1 MTSPS
6 KDSLL
11 HHDIRRTLKRMTLP
25 MLLGMFTL
33 MSFNLVDTF
42 FISLLGTHEL
52 AAVSFTFP
60 VTFTFISVVIGIGIG
75 TSAVI
80 AKALGA
86 GNSAEARADGLAALW
101 LAGFLIMALAL
112 IGWLLH
118 DVLFGLLGADLTIL
132 PLIRQYMWIW
142 LAGVVLLMIP
152 MVGNSILRAAGETKL
167 PALIMAGGG
176 LANAVLDPLLIF
188 GYGLVPAMGMQG
200 AALASVISWLL
211 GSVAVLFLLRKRGL
225 IDRGWQPL
233 QRALPIYR
241 KVLRIGFPAAG
252 ANMLT
257 PLAMA
262 VLTAIIAGYGAEAVA
277 AFGVGVRLESMA
289 CLVILALSTTL
300 PPFISQNFGAGQLQ
314 RIRTAYLD
322 SIRFIFF
329 WQLLLYLVLALGS
342 SMLARVFSD
351 DPAVQQLIVLFLWV
365 LPLGYGLQGLIIL
378 TNSSLN
384 ALHLPIQ
391 ALWLS
396 VLRLFVFYVP
406 FAWLG
411 GQLAGIQ
418 GLFIGCVLANLCMA
432 LISYAW
438 FQRSVGRIEQ
448 QQRLAEGA
456 L

>member
-1 MTSPS
+1 MTSPT

-11 HHDIRRTLKRMTLP
+11 HHDIRTTLKRMTVP

-42 FISLLGTHEL
+42 FISLLGTQEL

-60 VTFTFISVVIGIGIG
+60 VTFTFISLVIGLGIG

-86 GNSAEARADGLAALW
+86 GNNEEARADGLAALW
-101 LAGFLIMALAL
+101 LAGFLIITMAL

-118 DVLFGLLGADLTIL
+118 DVLFGLLGAEQSIL
-132 PLIRQYMWIW
+132 QLIQQYMWIW
-142 LAGVVLLMIP
+142 LAGVVFLMIP
-152 MVGNSILRAAGETKL
+152 MVGNSILRAAGETRL
-167 PALIMAGGG
+167 PAFIMAAGG
-176 LANAVLDPLLIF
+176 LANALLDPLLIF
-188 GYGLVPAMGMQG
+188 GYGPVPAMGMQG
-200 AALASVISWLL
+200 AALASVISWLI

-225 IDRGWQPL
+225 IDAGWQPL
-233 QRALPIYR
+233 HRAWPIYR

-262 VLTAIIAGYGAEAVA
+262 VLTAIVAGYGAEAVA
-277 AFGVGVRLESMA
+277 AFGVGIRLESMA

-300 PPFISQNFGAGQLQ
+300 PPFISQNFGAGDLQ
-314 RIRTAYLD
+314 RVRAAYQH
-322 SIRFIFF
+322 SIRFIFI
-329 WQLLLYLVLALGS
+329 WQLVLYLLLALGGTT
-342 SMLARVFSD
+342 LARVFSS
-351 DPAVQQLIVLFLWV
+351 DPEVQQLIVLFLWI

-406 FAWLG
+406 FAWIG

-432 LISYAW
+432 FISYFW
-438 FQRSVGRIEQ
+438 FQRSLGQMQRQ
-448 QQRLAEGA
+448 QLTLEDAA
-456 L
+456 